1 MAQLLAVVAYPF
13 LDDSRVGSA
22 ALGVISMVAVGLALW
37 VVRSTPA
44 LTVIAVV
51 LGVPAVLMTVLEA
64 VLPGEDWVT
73 LTSALLHAPF
83 YFYVSY
89 SLIRYLFH
97 DDRVTT
103 DELYGIGA
111 AFTVVA
117 WGFAYVYLAVVI
129 LVPGSIGPLGDGTSR
144 FFDLLFFSFTN
155 LTSVGLSD
163 ILPTGDHARS
173 MVILEQVAGVLYV
186 AMVIS
191 RLVALTV
198 RQRAAEPLA
207 TIAGASV
214 WPLAPAPRVV
224 PRSKQQQSVRR
235 HHTKDR
241 PSCAPPS
248 LSRPSPCPRLPHRL
262 WFRRQLRRGQLL
274 LQGAE
279 GRQGLLRQLQQ
290 RQPRRQQA
298 RRRLRPACT
307 RWPTRRL
314 TP

>member
-1 MAQLLAVVAYPF
+1 MPSHRLTSHPSALLLAAQLLAVVAYPF
-13 LDDSRVGSA
+13 LDGSRVGSA

-44 LTVIAVV
+44 LTAIAV
-51 LGVPAVLMTVLEA
+51 LFGAPALLMTVLEA

-83 YFYVSY
+83 YFYVSF

-103 DELYGIGA
+103 DELYAIGA

-117 WGFAYVYLAVVI
+117 WGFAYVFMAVAI
-129 LVPGSIGPLGDGTSR
+129 LVPGSIEPLGHGTGR

-173 MVILEQVAGVLYV
+173 VVILEQVAGVLYV

-198 RQRAAEPLA
+198 RYR
-207 TIAGASV
+207 
-214 WPLAPAPRVV
+214 
-224 PRSKQQQSVRR
+224 
-235 HHTKDR
+235 D
-241 PSCAPPS
+241 
-248 LSRPSPCPRLPHRL
+248 
-262 WFRRQLRRGQLL
+262 
-274 LQGAE
+274 
-279 GRQGLLRQLQQ
+279 
-290 RQPRRQQA
+290 
-298 RRRLRPACT
+298 
-307 RWPTRRL
+307 
-314 TP
+314 